1 MHKFST
7 LFFVFSLFLVESYA
21 QDSKKD
27 ARYNEILELIKTEKF
42 EFVAQRANP
51 QKGPQ
56 IDLTTNPNYF
66 RVKMPVGEAALPYF
80 GRAFSGGYSS
90 DDGGI
95 NFNNEF
101 ESYEVERND
110 KKRRVT
116 IKFTIRSES
125 DTYNGSFTIPSLT
138 NASLYMRSGKKQS
151 ITYSGSAYLL
161 WKNQTRKKSRK
172 ASYAFSINTLKN

>member
-1 MHKFST
+1 MHKS
-7 LFFVFSLFLVESYA
+7 SILFLAFLLVFFESYA

-66 RVKMPVGEAALPYF
+66 RVKMPVGEAAIPYF

-95 NFNNEF
+95 KFNSEF
-101 ESYEVERND
+101 ETYEVERND

-125 DTYNGSFTIPSLT
+125 DTYTGNFTIPSLT
-138 NASLYMRSGKKQS
+138 NASVYMRSGKKQS
-151 ITYSGSAYLL
+151 ITYTGRITPLDES
-161 WKNQTRKKSRK
+161 KDQDK
-172 ASYAFSINTLKN
+172 